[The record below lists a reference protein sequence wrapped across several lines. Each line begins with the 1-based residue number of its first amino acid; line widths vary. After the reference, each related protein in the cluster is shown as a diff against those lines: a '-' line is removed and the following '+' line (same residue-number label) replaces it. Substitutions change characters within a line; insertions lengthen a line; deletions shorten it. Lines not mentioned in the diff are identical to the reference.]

1 MRFLSVFAATLF
13 FATAAQAHS
22 GGATAG
28 GLAYGFLHPL
38 GGLDHILAMLGVG
51 LLGYVLGGR
60 ALWLVPASFV
70 VMMAAGGGLALA
82 GVSIPF
88 VELGIALSVVV
99 IGGAL
104 AFGSSIPVAAAMVL
118 AGGFAVFHGHA
129 HGSEMP
135 LAASGLTYGL
145 GFIVATALLH
155 GAGLGLGFGLNRCA
169 SAAGTKLARA
179 GGALLGL
186 SGLGLLTGVL

>member
-1 MRFLSVFAATLF
+1 
-13 FATAAQAHS
+13 
-22 GGATAG
+22 
-28 GLAYGFLHPL
+28 
-38 GGLDHILAMLGVG
+38 
-51 LLGYVLGGR
+51 
-60 ALWLVPASFV
+60 
-70 VMMAAGGGLALA
+70 MMAAGGGLALA

>member
-13 FATAAQAHS
+13 FATAAQAHT
-22 GGATAG
+22 GGAGAS
-28 GLAYGFLHPL
+28 GLTHGFLHPL

-82 GVSIPF
+82 GVPLPF

-104 AFGSSIPVAAAMVL
+104 AFGTSLPVAAAMIL
-118 AGGFAVFHGHA
+118 AGGFAIFHGHA

-135 LAASGLTYGL
+135 LAASGLSYGL
-145 GFIVATALLH
+145 GFMAATALLH
-155 GAGLGLGFGLNRCA
+155 GLGLTLGFGLNRLA
-169 SAAGTKLARA
+169 STAGSKLARV

-186 SGLGLLTGVL
+186 SGFGLLTGVL